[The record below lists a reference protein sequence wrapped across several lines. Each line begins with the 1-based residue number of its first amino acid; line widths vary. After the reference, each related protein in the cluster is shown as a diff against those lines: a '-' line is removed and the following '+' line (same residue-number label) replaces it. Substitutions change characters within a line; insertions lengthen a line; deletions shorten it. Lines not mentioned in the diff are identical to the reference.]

1 MKARDVFLALF
12 IIALGVF
19 LTYAKTGRLDFVLDG
34 DFEFWFFPS
43 EEFVFEESQEIAAP
57 LPQEIHIIN
66 AHGGVEMQGEETDK
80 ITVFFKKSIYRKDKD
95 EAQKVADALKMI
107 VNREEPR
114 LILSTNRDEF
124 RRKNFKTYFKILIP
138 AGTDVLVKNSYGL
151 VKAAKTGKTDIANPH
166 GEVQTSD
173 TSGQLIIDNSYEDVS
188 ILNALADCQVTSPH
202 SRVTAV
208 NVLGEFLLDNSY
220 GDVELENI
228 EKNVRVNGSH
238 SQVTGKSLKGDVELA
253 SSYKKISLTD
263 AGPSIIRGRHCDI
276 EAKGINGSLEITD
289 NYARLRLDD
298 IRGNVKIEGTHMEI
312 SAESVLAGEIFIS
325 TSYQDVELLNFTG
338 KTTVLLT
345 HGDLVLEPES
355 VTGPIDVQASYAGIR
370 FGWPG
375 DEKFPF
381 EAQTKNGNIIW
392 NLAERPSLEETNG
405 QSMVKAFLTETGK
418 SSIKISTTHGDIR
431 VEGRPRSL
439 KSI

>member
-1 MKARDVFLALF
+1 
-12 IIALGVF
+12 
-19 LTYAKTGRLDFVLDG
+19 
-34 DFEFWFFPS
+34 
-43 EEFVFEESQEIAAP
+43 
-57 LPQEIHIIN
+57 
-66 AHGGVEMQGEETDK
+66 
-80 ITVFFKKSIYRKDKD
+80 
-95 EAQKVADALKMI
+95 
-107 VNREEPR
+107 
-114 LILSTNRDEF
+114 
-124 RRKNFKTYFKILIP
+124 
-138 AGTDVLVKNSYGL
+138 
-151 VKAAKTGKTDIANPH
+151 
-166 GEVQTSD
+166 
-173 TSGQLIIDNSYEDVS
+173 
-188 ILNALADCQVTSPH
+188 
-202 SRVTAV
+202 
-208 NVLGEFLLDNSY
+208 
-220 GDVELENI
+220 
-228 EKNVRVNGSH
+228 
-238 SQVTGKSLKGDVELA
+238 
-253 SSYKKISLTD
+253 
-263 AGPSIIRGRHCDI
+263 
-276 EAKGINGSLEITD
+276 
-289 NYARLRLDD
+289 
-298 IRGNVKIEGTHMEI
+298 MEI